1 MSRQGPNG
9 QLERAVERRRA
20 RADKWQREGERPLG
34 RNLALAG
41 TLGWLVVV
49 PTLLGAFAGRALD
62 RALGTGVTFAS
73 ALMCAGLAVGCW
85 LAWKRMR
92 SA

>member
-1 MSRQGPNG
+1 MSKGHPNG
-9 QLERAVERRRA
+9 QLERAVERRKE

-34 RNLALAG
+34 RNLALVG

-62 RALGTGVTFAS
+62 RAFGTGITFSS
-73 ALMCAGLAVGCW
+73 ALMCAGLVVGCW
-85 LAWKRMR
+85 FAWNRMR